1 MRLCRSLVV
10 LSILAGTVWA
20 GKVSPVWLRHYNGV
34 TQSQYNQAA
43 DSYLDT
49 LSGNYYVVG
58 SGELAANPGGTD
70 LVVIKYRSD
79 GTMIWA
85 NGFSGSGPSSEDM
98 AQAVAVDSVG
108 NVYIAG
114 MTDNATPTFYD
125 AAWAK
130 YDSNGVELWHRSS
143 MWNGDDAAYG
153 IAIGNA
159 GDVYI
164 CGADTGDGFLT
175 GYMVARINPANGD
188 TLWKRSYVL
197 DTLALKR
204 NSKGRDIHPDYFDNY
219 DFWDNNASS
228 VAASPDGGIVTTG
241 HGSDNNRY
249 FEWWTMKFN
258 AAGTRLWA
266 TTYHNPNT
274 VYDDDDVAFDLAVA
288 HNGDIYAVG
297 FDYFETDANYQGYNY
312 AVVRYSSAGSQLN
325 WRSTNIGAEDGDD
338 YAFSVCLDDSTSQN
352 VYVTGVLAY
361 PSPANEQIST
371 TKLSATLATRWGAT
385 GAVFGG
391 TNDDRGY
398 STFYRKGRVYVT
410 GMLGGDLV
418 ALGYTAAN
426 VATKDTLWTYT
437 YNSPDSLDDFGTTIC
452 ASDSDHIY
460 VSGQC
465 YRTANPLWTSLY
477 TARLRY
483 GHPDMGVTSILA
495 PQGQYDHYDAVT
507 PRAVI
512 TNHGDVTSTFNAFM
526 YIGLPYGDTVH
537 VTDAVEPGDSAIV
550 DFRLWEADPT
560 GLVQV
565 RCSLETEGDVNPGND
580 FLTDTVEVLGIDVGC
595 RRILSPTGLVDSGT
609 TVTPVARFKNYG
621 VSSQTFPVWF
631 RIETAGLT
639 TALRP
644 GGITKSSMASG
655 AALPSITRPSERS
668 TDGRRLQVYEDSA
681 TITLAGQDSVDV
693 SFANW
698 VASPPDTY
706 LMAAFTTLFGDDNPG
721 NDTVALPLIVRQPL
735 RDVGV
740 TAILAPA
747 DTIDTG
753 NIVVPRAVI
762 RNFGGAQESFR
773 IRFTV
778 GSFFTSE
785 TAMTLPA
792 GASDTAEFTAWTA
805 DQVGTH
811 TAACSTMLAGDI
823 NPANDRLQKQVVV
836 LPAEGMESPENVSGI
851 PREYA
856 LGSPRPNPFTGR
868 MLVRFAL
875 PVQSQVSLRVY
886 DASGTLIRTL
896 TSAELPAGFHNAVW
910 NGTDERGHRV
920 LPGTYFCRFQ
930 TPGFTRIA
938 KLVMTH

>member
-1 MRLCRSLVV
+1 MRICRSLVI
-10 LSILAGTVWA
+10 LSILAASVSA
-20 GKVSPVWLRHYNGV
+20 GVVKPAWIRHYTGP

-49 LSGNYYVVG
+49 LTGNLYVVG

-70 LVVIKYRSD
+70 LLVTKYRAD
-79 GTMIWA
+79 GTRVWA
-85 NGFSGSGPSSEDM
+85 NGFSGSGPSTEDM

-114 MTDNATPTFYD
+114 MTDNTTPTFYD

-130 YDSNGVELWHRSS
+130 YDSNGVELWHRTSG
-143 MWNGDDAAYG
+143 WNGDDAAYG

-159 GDVYI
+159 GYVYI

-175 GYMVARINPANGD
+175 GYMVARINPASGD

-204 NSKGRDIHPDYFDNY
+204 SSKGRDIHPDYFDDY
-219 DFWDNNASS
+219 DFWDNSASS
-228 VAASPDGGIVTTG
+228 IAASPDGGIVTTG

-288 HNGDIYAVG
+288 HDGDIYAVG
-297 FDYFETDANYQGYNY
+297 FDYFETDASYQGYNY
-312 AVVRYSSAGSQLN
+312 AVVRYSAAGAQLN
-325 WRSTNIGAEDGDD
+325 WRSTNISAEDGDD
-338 YAFSVCLDDSTSQN
+338 YAFSVCLDDSVSQN

-371 TKLSATLATRWGAT
+371 TKLSAALSPRWGAT

-391 TNDDRGY
+391 TGDDRGY

-426 VATKDTLWTYT
+426 AATKDTLWTYT
-437 YNSPDSLDDFGTTIC
+437 YNSPDSLDDFGATIC
-452 ASDSDHIY
+452 AADSDHVY

-465 YRTANPLWTSLY
+465 YRTGNPLWTSLY

-483 GHPDMGVTSILA
+483 GHPDLGVTSILA
-495 PQGQYDHYDAVT
+495 PQGQYDHYDGVT
-507 PRAVI
+507 PQAVI
-512 TNHGDVTSTFNAFM
+512 TNHGDVMSTFNTFM
-526 YIGLPYGDTVH
+526 YIGLPYGDTVQ
-537 VTDAVEPGDSAIV
+537 VTDALEPGDSTIV

-565 RCSLETEGDVNPGND
+565 RCSLETDGDVNPGND

-595 RRILSPTGLVDSGT
+595 RLIVSPNGTIDSGA

-621 VSSQTFPVWF
+621 VSSKTFPVWF
-631 RIETAGLT
+631 RIEAPAGMIAKSPGGLVKKSTAGTRTPLSVTGPLNHRT
-639 TALRP
+639 TGPL
-644 GGITKSSMASG
+644 
-655 AALPSITRPSERS
+655 
-668 TDGRRLQVYEDSA
+668 LQVYEDSV

-698 VASPPDTY
+698 QASPPDTY
-706 LMAAFTTLFGDDNPG
+706 LMAAFTTLFGDDNPA
-721 NDTVALPLIVRQPL
+721 NDTVAVQLIVRQAVH
-735 RDVGV
+735 DVGV
-740 TAILAPA
+740 SAILAPA
-747 DTIDTG
+747 DTVDTG
-753 NIVVPRAVI
+753 AVVVPRALI
-762 RNFGGAQESFR
+762 TNFGSVQESFR
-773 IRFTV
+773 IRFSIGT
-778 GSFFTSE
+778 FFTSE
-785 TAMTLPA
+785 TAMTLLP
-792 GASDTAEFTAWTA
+792 GITDTAEFAPWTA

-811 TAACSTMLAGDI
+811 TARCSTMLAGDI
-823 NPANDRLQKQVVV
+823 NPVNDRWLKQVVV
-836 LPAEGMESPENVSGI
+836 LPGLGVESPENVSGI
-851 PREYA
+851 PREYS
-856 LGSPRPNPFTGR
+856 LSSPRPNPFTGR
-868 MLVRFAL
+868 MLVRYAL

-910 NGTDERGHRV
+910 NGTDEHGHRV
-920 LPGTYFCRFQ
+920 LPGTYFCRFR
-930 TPGFTRIA
+930 TPNFTRIA
-938 KLVMTH
+938 KLVMTD